1 MPTQNQTGD
10 SQANQVQRH
19 QQVTLP
25 GGLLPSNWLI
35 LNLPYPGP
43 TLGFFYWI

>member
-25 GGLLPSNWLI
+25 DGPLPSNWLI
-35 LNLPYPGP
+35 IYPI
-43 TLGFFYWI
+43 LA